1 MSEPTIEQRLRRRYL
16 LLSTDGGFVADCQSL
31 TPPGWDQVKVDDLDQ
46 AGEWHELLL
55 FRFLVLDLDECDV
68 FDPMDVI
75 REIRNQHQINLA
87 VFCFGGDDDIRDEMR
102 LARADRFFA
111 KNEVGRVLPMFFE
124 QYAWGG

>member
-1 MSEPTIEQRLRRRYL
+1 MSEPTIASRMRRRYVL
-16 LLSTDGGFVADCQSL
+16 MSTDADFVSACQRL
-31 TPPGWDQVKVDDLDQ
+31 TPSGWEQVKVDDLEH
-46 AGEWHELLL
+46 AGQWHELLM

-68 FDPMDVI
+68 YDPMDVI
-75 REIRNQHQINLA
+75 REIRTQHQINLA

>member
-1 MSEPTIEQRLRRRYL
+1 MTEPTIEQRLRRRYVL
-16 LLSTDGGFVADCQSL
+16 MSTDANFVAACRSL
-31 TPPGWDQVKVDDLDQ
+31 TPSGWELVQLDQLDQ

-68 FDPMDVI
+68 YDPMDVI
-75 REIRNQHQINLA
+75 REIRTQHQINLA

-111 KNEVGRVLPMFFE
+111 KNEVVRVLPMFFE
-124 QYAWGG
+124 QYAWGR